1 MTPFEI
7 ARGLIGTSEGKGPE
21 NNPAIMAMYG
31 SVGHDWVEH
40 DDVAWCAAFV
50 GHCLEAAGIRSTR
63 KLTARSYLDW
73 GVPVEVAQARQGDI
87 GVIPRGRSSWQG
99 HVFFID
105 RIEGAWVWGLGGNQ
119 DDAVN
124 VKRYPVSKLLGV
136 RRAAPVVIPVTQA
149 VTNAATQP
157 RAQSATPPVQPATL
171 SVEAVQKR
179 LQALGYH
186 EVGRVD
192 GKMGPRTRGAI
203 LAFRDAEGLPLDPV
217 IDTALVT
224 ALAAAKPRAVAPER
238 AQGKPAGSRI
248 VAAANAQ
255 IALGAVGSAG
265 VLMSQLAPLVEQA
278 EEGRTLAGRILT
290 LLGLGAHANALL
302 PVLGAAIFLGV
313 IALAWTA
320 RAARIED
327 HRTGRTA

>member
-1 MTPFEI
+1 MTPFDI
-7 ARGLIGTSEGKGPE
+7 ARGLIGTTEGTGPE
-21 NNPAIMAMYG
+21 NNPAIMAMYA

-50 GHCLEAAGIRSTR
+50 GHCLEVAGIRSTR

-73 GVPVEVAQARQGDI
+73 GVPVEVADARQGDI

-124 VKRYPVSKLLGV
+124 IKRYPVSKLLGV
-136 RRAAPVVIPVTQA
+136 RRAAPVVLAVTQA
-149 VTNAATQP
+149 AT
-157 RAQSATPPVQPATL
+157 RAETPPATL

-179 LQALGYH
+179 LQALGFH
-186 EVGRVD
+186 EVGQVD

-203 LAFRDAEGLPLDPV
+203 LAFRDSEGLTLDPV
-217 IDTALVT
+217 IDAVLVK

-248 VAAANAQ
+248 VAAADAQ
-255 IALGAVGSAG
+255 IALGAIGSAG
-265 VLMSQLAPLVEQA
+265 VLMSQLAPLVAQA

-290 LLGLGAHANALL
+290 LLGLGGHANTLL

-313 IALAWTA
+313 IVLAWKA

-327 HRTGRTA
+327 HRTGRTL